1 MPSLSPT
8 MERGNILKWSVKEG
22 DELKPGDVLAEIET
36 DKATMALE
44 NQDEGFLAKILVQAG
59 GWRRGEGEGG
69 RRWCGRGGLERIQRV
84 IQVWRGMVL
93 VGATRSSFSSM
104 RLPASPTSSHTC
116 VTRRQGCDRGRHR
129 CHHR

>member
-44 NQDEGFLAKILVQAG
+44 NQDEGFMAKILVQAG
-59 GWRRGEGEGG
+59 GWVETR
-69 RRWCGRGGLERIQRV
+69 GRGGGQEV
-84 IQVWRGMVL
+84 GWRGRVGEDTEGHTSVEGHGVGRCYTLLIL
-93 VGATRSSFSSM
+93 VHAPPRITHI
-104 RLPASPTSSHTC
+104 LPHL
-116 VTRRQGCDRGRHR
+116 CDQAPRM
-129 CHHR
+129 